1 MDKTIDDVNIDRVLE
16 NMFMVMLVIHKKI
29 LKIDPSAFPDNVTRL
44 HMAVMGE
51 LAQTGMT
58 MSELANILM
67 MTKPQLTHV
76 VDLLVKAG
84 VVERRPDTK
93 DRRVINM
100 ALTEKGRALLTEGKQ
115 KIKEHTKSRLATLTQ
130 GELSEMSSALET
142 LRNIV
147 SKL

>member
-1 MDKTIDDVNIDRVLE
+1 MDLGG
-16 NMFMVMLVIHKKI
+16 
-29 LKIDPSAFPDNVTRL
+29 SSDNLTRL
-44 HMAVMGE
+44 HLAVMGE
-51 LAQTGMT
+51 LSQTSMT
-58 MSELANILM
+58 MSELANTLM

>member
-1 MDKTIDDVNIDRVLE
+1 MDKTIDEVNIDRVLE

-29 LKIDPSAFPDNVTRL
+29 LKIDPCAFPDNVTRL

-58 MSELANILM
+58 MSELAKNLM

-76 VDLLVKAG
+76 VDSLVKVG

-93 DRRVINM
+93 DRRVINL
-100 ALTEKGRALLTEGKQ
+100 ALTEKGRALLIEGKQ

>member
-1 MDKTIDDVNIDRVLE
+1 MKDTNIDRILD
-16 NMFMVMLVIHKKI
+16 NMFVVMLVTHKKM
-29 LKIDPSAFPDNVTRL
+29 LRMDLGGSSDNLTRL
-44 HMAVMGE
+44 HLAVMGE
-51 LAQTGMT
+51 LSQTSMT
-58 MSELANILM
+58 MSELANTLM